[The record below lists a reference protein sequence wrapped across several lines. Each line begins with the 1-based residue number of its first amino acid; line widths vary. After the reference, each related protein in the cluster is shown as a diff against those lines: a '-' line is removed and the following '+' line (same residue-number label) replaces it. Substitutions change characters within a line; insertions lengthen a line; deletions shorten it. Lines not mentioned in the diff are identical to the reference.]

1 MKKLFK
7 VALVAVCIVFMGNF
21 AKAQTK
27 IGHIDFGAVYTAM
40 PEFKT
45 ISAQLD
51 AYKKQFVDQLTS
63 MNNELQAKS
72 QDYQSKRATMT
83 DAARTAAE
91 AELGD
96 FQKRMQDY
104 QTSAQQQVEAKGNE
118 LSKPL
123 LDKVRGVISAVA
135 KEKGY
140 GYVFDSSQVS
150 MIVSPDADDL
160 MASVKIKL
168 GLGSK

>member
-7 VALVAVCIVFMGNF
+7 VALVAVCMIFMGNF

-27 IGHIDFGAVYTAM
+27 IGHIDFGAVYTSM

-45 ISAQLD
+45 INTQLD
-51 AYKKQFVDQLTS
+51 AFKKQFIDQLTAL
-63 MNNELQAKS
+63 NTELQTKS
-72 QDYQSKRATMT
+72 QAYQAGLSTMT
-83 DAARTAAE
+83 PAVKTAKE
-91 AELGD
+91 SELND
-96 FQKRMQDY
+96 LNKRMQDY

-123 LDKVRGVISAVA
+123 LDKVKAAVTAVA

-140 GYVFDSSQVS
+140 GYVIDTSQTALLVA
-150 MIVSPDADDL
+150 PDGDNL
-160 MASVKIKL
+160 MAAVKLKL
-168 GLGSK
+168 ALK